1 VIAASISNLR
11 FPPSVEGML
20 VQQWPSTWL
29 QRAQLERNLVE
40 RRRSYAVHEG
50 REQALIEFAKYA
62 ISLLATTLVDEA
74 GNPLPAT
81 ELLLPNLKSS
91 TAKLLAGTHKMIVQ
105 DSNLHQILDYEEKEI
120 ADLIEWVRR

>member
-1 VIAASISNLR
+1 
-11 FPPSVEGML
+11 
-20 VQQWPSTWL
+20 
-29 QRAQLERNLVE
+29 
-40 RRRSYAVHEG
+40 
-50 REQALIEFAKYA
+50 
-62 ISLLATTLVDEA
+62 VDEA
-74 GNPLPAT
+74 GNPLSAP